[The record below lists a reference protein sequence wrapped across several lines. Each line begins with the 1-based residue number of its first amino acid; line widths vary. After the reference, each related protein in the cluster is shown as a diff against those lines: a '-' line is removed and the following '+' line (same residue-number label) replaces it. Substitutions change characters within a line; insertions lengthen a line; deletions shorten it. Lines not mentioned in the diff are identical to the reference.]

1 MSTFPSKKQMG
12 NEIFTSIWWDRINFT
27 ISYFHYDITW
37 ILHFWIIK
45 LHMVII
51 VFQHIF
57 YIPSISLIM
66 WAENPNTTHSP
77 YNERQKFG

>member
-1 MSTFPSKKQMG
+1 MKYSLQFG
-12 NEIFTSIWWDRINFT
+12 GIVLTSQYH
-27 ISYFHYDITW
+27 ISIMTSLGFFI
-37 ILHFWIIK
+37 FWIIK

-57 YIPSISLIM
+57 NIPSISLIM
-66 WAENPNTTHSP
+66 WAENLNTTHSP